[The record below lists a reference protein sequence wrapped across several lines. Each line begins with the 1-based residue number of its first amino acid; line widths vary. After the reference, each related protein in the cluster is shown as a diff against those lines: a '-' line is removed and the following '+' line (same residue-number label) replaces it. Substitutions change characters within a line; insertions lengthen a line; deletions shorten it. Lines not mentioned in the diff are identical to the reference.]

1 MEALERPAETATA
14 IADEQAAHAGSPFA
28 YAAHFWRMW
37 RDLVSEWL
45 VWSVIAA
52 VCTMLIG
59 MALWKWGI
67 ILGPRDR
74 GFYLRLLFRCFA
86 MGFTL
91 SGVGLAQTLT
101 RSAASRVG

>member
-1 MEALERPAETATA
+1 MDALARPAETATA

-59 MALWKWGI
+59 LALWTWGI
-67 ILGPRDR
+67 IQGPRDR
-74 GFYLRLLFRCFA
+74 GFYLRLLLGRYDI
-86 MGFTL
+86 GLTL
-91 SGVGLAQTLT
+91 PGVRLAGPLPFSPGPTH
-101 RSAASRVG
+101 